1 VTVEERRPRNAA
13 RQRAWRARNPERANA
28 IAAAGRRRNRAKIA
42 VRLKI
47 YRQKNKAAL
56 YQKKKAY
63 MAANPDKVKGWK
75 RADYERQIVIDQH
88 FRI

>member
-1 VTVEERRPRNAA
+1 VRVKL
-13 RQRAWRARNPERANA
+13 RANA
-28 IAAAGRRRNRAKIA
+28 LGADATERRA